1 MYQYTIYICISW
13 YNKIWQFPVRK
24 CCCQRNSER
33 VSHDS
38 YIFWIFFRSGITVPS
53 LIIVGHVWQIL
64 GRGAFLPHPPSVS
77 SPENAHPEGGE
88 DMFWKCLKCQ
98 NTLCQSTQ
106 LGGGL
111 CFTFVNKCNKIII
124 KCKEKQQPYIQKS
137 KDISFKINV

>member
-24 CCCQRNSER
+24 CCCQHNSES

-38 YIFWIFFRSGITVPS
+38 YIFWIFFRSGITVRS
-53 LIIVGHVWQIL
+53 FIIVGHVWQIL
-64 GRGAFLPHPPSVS
+64 GRAAFLPPPPPPPSVS
-77 SPENAHPEGGE
+77 SPENAHLEEGE
-88 DMFWKCLKCQ
+88 DKFRKCLKCQ

-111 CFTFVNKCNKIII
+111 CFTFANKCNKIII
-124 KCKEKQQPYIQKS
+124 KCKEKQ
-137 KDISFKINV
+137 